1 MAKNKAQVNVNHYA
15 NQEEAI
21 RKAKGNPNKN
31 VHHKKKNSNYGGYS
45 TSAGSYMAQK
55 LAERGKQQERV
66 KLPMWLNI
74 TLIVL
79 FAAIAVTLILRFT
92 VYKENQLM
100 NYISSLLLGVTCLV
114 LFYTRRFKHTKKDST
129 FYTLVTV
136 LLTVMG
142 IVYTA
147 MGLIGIKRVTD
158 FSYVYVIMVLVV
170 AGNAT
175 PEQVLAVADRLL
187 PPSSSRPW
195 QSLPPV
201 TSRPFLRASASK
213 RSASTGMWLACQAST
228 PSRPASIHSPSRRC
242 SASGEMPDRA
252 GCAST
257 GTARR
262 PRKSAI
268 AWDGSSISRGT

>member
-1 MAKNKAQVNVNHYA
+1 MAKNKDYSQINQYA
-15 NQEEAI
+15 NRQEEI

-31 VHHKKKNSNYGGYS
+31 NHAKKKNSNYGGY
-45 TSAGSYMAQK
+45 TAGRYMADK
-55 LAERGKQQERV
+55 LTSKAAQQERV

-100 NYISSLLLGVTCLV
+100 NYISSLLLGITCLV

-147 MGLIGIKRVTD
+147 MGLIGILTM
-158 FSYVYVIMVLVV
+158 FGI
-170 AGNAT
+170 
-175 PEQVLAVADRLL
+175 
-187 PPSSSRPW
+187 
-195 QSLPPV
+195 
-201 TSRPFLRASASK
+201 
-213 RSASTGMWLACQAST
+213 
-228 PSRPASIHSPSRRC
+228 I
-242 SASGEMPDRA
+242 
-252 GCAST
+252 
-257 GTARR
+257 
-262 PRKSAI
+262 
-268 AWDGSSISRGT
+268 

>member
-1 MAKNKAQVNVNHYA
+1 MAKNNVPMDSYTR
-15 NQEEAI
+15 QQEAI

-31 VHHKKKNSNYGGYS
+31 NHAKKKNSNYGGYS

-147 MGLIGIKRVTD
+147 MGLIGILTM
-158 FSYVYVIMVLVV
+158 FGI
-170 AGNAT
+170 
-175 PEQVLAVADRLL
+175 
-187 PPSSSRPW
+187 
-195 QSLPPV
+195 
-201 TSRPFLRASASK
+201 
-213 RSASTGMWLACQAST
+213 
-228 PSRPASIHSPSRRC
+228 I
-242 SASGEMPDRA
+242 
-252 GCAST
+252 
-257 GTARR
+257 
-262 PRKSAI
+262 
-268 AWDGSSISRGT
+268 